1 MAQRLEASRK
11 GAKAKGRRQRKNDER
26 EEGKEKRMQGKDTKE
41 ARVGKKE
48 KSCEV

>member
-26 EEGKEKRMQGKDTKE
+26 EEGKGRKDARKRHKGSTCRKE
-41 ARVGKKE
+41 RKKL
-48 KSCEV
+48 